1 MKDATSIILFDK
13 NKKILLQLRTKDAP
27 TSPSKWSFFG
37 GGIEENETPLKAVK
51 RECYEELEYKLKK
64 PVFILEMKRTK
75 RAVYIFTEKY
85 DSSKKLV
92 LREGESMGWF
102 SIEEAKKLDI
112 TDLTKE
118 VLEKLTLKT

>member
-27 TSPSKWSFFG
+27 TSPGKWGFFG
-37 GGIEENETPLKAVK
+37 GGIEKDETPLEAVK

-64 PVFILEMKRTK
+64 PVLILEMKRTN
-75 RAVYIFTEKY
+75 RMVYIFTEKY

-92 LREGESMGWF
+92 LRGGESMRWF
-102 SIEEAKKLDI
+102 SIEEAKKLDSA
-112 TDLTKE
+112 DLVKD
-118 VLEKLTLKT
+118 VIKKLTLKT